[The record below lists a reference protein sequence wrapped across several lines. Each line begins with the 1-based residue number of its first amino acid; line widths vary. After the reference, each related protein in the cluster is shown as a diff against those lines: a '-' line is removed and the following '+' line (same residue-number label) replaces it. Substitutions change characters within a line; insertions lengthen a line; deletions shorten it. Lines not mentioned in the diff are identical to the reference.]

1 VQHDPERKSHKIGIG
16 IRARRIPG
24 FSICFIMPAV
34 NAAGQSVRSS
44 QLIPILLGNLRWQ
57 AYVPKRKRGENRR
70 IHDQNVG
77 QRPK

>member
-34 NAAGQSVRSS
+34 NAAG
-44 QLIPILLGNLRWQ
+44 
-57 AYVPKRKRGENRR
+57 
-70 IHDQNVG
+70 
-77 QRPK
+77 